1 MMDFKV
7 FKYLSLVSQIGFV
20 MAIPIFGMVFIGNW
34 LDKLIGAHG
43 IVLILC
49 ILAGVYMAFH
59 NMYYLVMKN
68 IGNDRKDS
76 KR

>member
-1 MMDFKV
+1 MDNRV
-7 FKYLSLVSQIGFV
+7 FKYLSLVSQIGFT
-20 MAIPIFGMVFIGNW
+20 MAIPIFAMVFIGNW

-49 ILAGVYMAFH
+49 ILAGVYMAFR
-59 NMYYLVMKN
+59 NMYSLVMKN
-68 IGNDRKDS
+68 IDDDDKDS